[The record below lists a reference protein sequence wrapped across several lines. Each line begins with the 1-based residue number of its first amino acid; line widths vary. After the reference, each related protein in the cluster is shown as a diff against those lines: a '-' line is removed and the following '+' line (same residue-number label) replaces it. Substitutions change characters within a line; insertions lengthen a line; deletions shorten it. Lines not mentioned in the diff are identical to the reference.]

1 MKKYRCT
8 NCDYKWEAQDEPF
21 ECPKCHSANIE
32 SGTGGG
38 SFGDAIKKYWWVI
51 VAALAVA
58 VVAVFLLLP
67 KNSTRVTVKANYD
80 ERSLTVKLSGKHAG
94 EYQIML
100 NNGERV
106 FTTSE
111 GNTEHTFTNLI
122 GEYTLDV
129 LYMGTGETPKL
140 HSFDKVY
147 TFDNPFD
154 MSGKESDGEEGGSG
168 VVDYEKT
175 VGRVSPYP
183 EIRQTKPTPGRIAQG
198 ETYKVKIVLGAQGCP
213 EEECE
218 FSMDNKTW
226 QKSSTFSDLQPG
238 SYTFYA
244 RSIANPN
251 YMSESDCILEPPTLG
266 CPKID
271 DLNVL
276 LQKASAQNSEADKAI
291 KKLRSYIDDNTTV
304 KGLESENIIKAT
316 ELFRELEDHQFK
328 ATNIE
333 CSGKKI
339 MSITVIKI
347 K

>member
-8 NCDYKWEAQDEPF
+8 ICDYRWEAQDEPF

-38 SFGDAIKKYWWVI
+38 SIGDAMKKFWWVI

-58 VVAVFLLLP
+58 ALAVFLLLP
-67 KNSTRVTVKANYD
+67 KNSTGVTVKANYD

-94 EYQIML
+94 EYQIVL
-100 NNGERV
+100 NNGEQV
-106 FTTSE
+106 FNTSE
-111 GNTEHTFTNLI
+111 ELTEHTFTNLI
-122 GEYTLDV
+122 GEYTLDI
-129 LYMGTGETPKL
+129 LYMGVGETPKL
-140 HSFDKVY
+140 RSFDKVY
-147 TFDNPFD
+147 TFDNPFEKND
-154 MSGKESDGEEGGSG
+154 KGDEGEGNSGG

-175 VGRVSPYP
+175 IGRVSPYP
-183 EIRQTKPTPGRIAQG
+183 EIRQTKPIPNRIAQG
-198 ETYKVKIVLGAQGCP
+198 ETYKVKVILGAQGCP

-218 FSMDNKTW
+218 FSMDKKTW

-244 RSIANPN
+244 RSIAKPT
-251 YMSESDCILEPPTLG
+251 YISESDCILEPPTLG

-271 DLNVL
+271 DLNAL

-291 KKLRSYIDDNTTV
+291 EKLRSYIDDNTTV
-304 KGLESENIIKAT
+304 KGLESDNFTKAT

-328 ATNIE
+328 ATDIE